1 MDNLT
6 IMWLV
11 FAVTASSLFIAD
23 IKLSAGRAHEIGTRE
38 SLKLV
43 AFWITVALLFGLLTG
58 HMLGRERMVEFFTG
72 YVIEYSL
79 SMDNMFVFLIIFNY
93 FAVPKRYQP
102 KILTWGIL
110 GAVLM
115 RLVLIFVGVG
125 LINAFHWII
134 YVFGLIL
141 IVTAVKLIMQK
152 DEQLDPGRNPV
163 LHFLEK
169 FIPFDKDLNHGNFF
183 VKKEV
188 WHATPLFAT
197 LVVVE
202 TTDLIFAVD
211 SIPAILAISREPFIV
226 YTSNV
231 FAVVGLRSLYFLLAS
246 IMDYFRFLKVGI
258 SVVLF
263 YVGVKMMLSGVYHIP
278 ALFSL
283 GVVLGILGLSI
294 LFSLLLPPPPAPKP
308 LPSKK

>member
-141 IVTAVKLIMQK
+141 IVTAVKLIM
-152 DEQLDPGRNPV
+152 
-163 LHFLEK
+163 
-169 FIPFDKDLNHGNFF
+169 
-183 VKKEV
+183 
-188 WHATPLFAT
+188 
-197 LVVVE
+197 
-202 TTDLIFAVD
+202 
-211 SIPAILAISREPFIV
+211 
-226 YTSNV
+226 
-231 FAVVGLRSLYFLLAS
+231 
-246 IMDYFRFLKVGI
+246 
-258 SVVLF
+258 
-263 YVGVKMMLSGVYHIP
+263 
-278 ALFSL
+278 
-283 GVVLGILGLSI
+283 
-294 LFSLLLPPPPAPKP
+294 
-308 LPSKK
+308 